1 MLSQQFEV
9 SLHSHGGVGV
19 GSDVVGRILGAGGV
33 GDKAGCIV
41 NSSIGG
47 VVNSSI
53 GGVVKIGGFSP
64 EPPDPPRPPGPSV
77 GGTKPVPLPPLL
89 CASVITKIGRGGS
102 FLGVVGMIRVQHLA
116 LRCRHLEK
124 GGRKGRRDTMRGYAN
139 TVESFSPGA
148 EHDRVVVSFYL
159 PPKPPRMR
167 KREGS
172 VQGRGRL
179 GVPR

>member
-9 SLHSHGGVGV
+9 SLHAHGGVGV
-19 GSDVVGRILGAGGV
+19 GSDVVGRTLGAGGV

-41 NSSIGG
+41 NSTIGG

-64 EPPDPPRPPGPSV
+64 DPPDPPRPPEPSV

-102 FLGVVGMIRVQHLA
+102 LVGMIRVQHLA
-116 LRCRHLEK
+116 LRLRCRHQEK

-139 TVESFSPGA
+139 TVESFS
-148 EHDRVVVSFYL
+148 ELSTIMWTFL
-159 PPKPPRMR
+159 STFPPNRQ
-167 KREGS
+167 E
-172 VQGRGRL
+172 
-179 GVPR
+179 